1 MAGFCSPPAAGHGFA
16 AITGVGI
23 QVWVEIDLGSKSIKT
38 KIKRVG
44 VKPAKKPGKTLLFLK
59 VLPPAFVN
67 YFLYTKKSTMPG
79 GLLILVC
86 S

>member
-59 VLPPAFVN
+59 VLPRHLSIIFCIQKKAQCPAGF
-67 YFLYTKKSTMPG
+67 
-79 GLLILVC
+79 
-86 S
+86 